1 MPLRVRPFHVPGGT
15 PAGAPAWAHDVVIIV
30 QRELGTVGEA
40 KAALREAR
48 RAVAGSGGGAEDAAA
63 DAARLVLGGI
73 VLQPDEALL
82 WDAGC
87 RPGRTLHWL

>member
-1 MPLRVRPFHVPGGT
+1 MPLRVRPFHAPGGT

-40 KAALREAR
+40 KQALREAR
-48 RAVAGSGGGAEDAAA
+48 RAVDDAAA